1 MKKVWIKDL
10 SVEKKNQIKKILQE
24 GNFLPFYTKSG
35 TSVFTS
41 RVPRDFESL
50 WYKEEEMKEYLSKH
64 HKLRMN
70 KMKKKVYWYEV
81 IGIDIDTPTLKKKLT
96 TGEMIKYAKKSLQV
110 NKKVHKL
117 DMSIKSKDLND
128 HMNAWVYLKNVGQG
142 LRTNRKEW

>member
-1 MKKVWIKDL
+1 MKKIWIKDL
-10 SVEKKNQIKKILQE
+10 SIEKKNQIKKRLKE

-41 RVPRDFESL
+41 RVPPDFESL
-50 WYKEEEMKEYLSKH
+50 WYKEDEMKNYLFHIKIG
-64 HKLRMN
+64 KN

-81 IGIDIDTPTLKKKLT
+81 IGIDIDTPTSKKKLT

-117 DMSIKSKDLND
+117 DTSIKSKDLND